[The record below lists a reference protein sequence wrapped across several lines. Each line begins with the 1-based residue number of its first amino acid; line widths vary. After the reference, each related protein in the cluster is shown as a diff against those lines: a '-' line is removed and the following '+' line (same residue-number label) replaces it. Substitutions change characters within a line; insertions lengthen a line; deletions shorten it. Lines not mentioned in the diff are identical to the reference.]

1 MSDPVRFYFDFSSP
15 YSYFAT
21 FKVDETCEAL
31 GREVRW
37 KPFLLGALFKITGA
51 RPLTETA
58 IKGDYCANDWQRL
71 SRYMNV
77 PWTMPE
83 PFPIATQAAARAFY
97 WLDDRDPALAKKFA
111 REAFMSYFGRGRDIS
126 SADAVAEVAAPLGI
140 GHAELLAALGDE
152 KVKQRLKDETQAA
165 IDAGVFGAPYFIV
178 DGEGFW
184 GSDRMWM
191 IRRWIERGGW

>member
-1 MSDPVRFYFDFSSP
+1 MSEPVKFYFEFASP

-21 FKVDETCEAL
+21 FKIEETCEAL
-31 GREVRW
+31 GRDVEW
-37 KPFLLGALFKITGA
+37 KPFLLGALFSVTGA
-51 RPLTETA
+51 QPLST
-58 IKGDYCANDWQRL
+58 IPMKGEYCEKDWQRL

-83 PFPIATQAAARAFY
+83 GFPISTVAAARAYY
-97 WLDDRDPALAKKFA
+97 WIHDRDPALAKQFA
-111 REAFMSYFGRGRDIS
+111 KEVFMTYFGRGQDIGS
-126 SADAVAEVAAPLGI
+126 PDAVAEVAAPLGI
-140 GHAELLAALGDE
+140 DHAELAAALADD
-152 KVKQRLKDETQAA
+152 KVKQRLKDETQSA

>member
-1 MSDPVRFYFDFSSP
+1 MSEPVRFYFDFSSP

-21 FKVDETCEAL
+21 FKIDETCGSL

-51 RPLTETA
+51 RPLTDTPL
-58 IKGDYCANDWQRL
+58 KSDYCKNDWERL
-71 SRYMNV
+71 GRYMNV
-77 PWTMPE
+77 PWTLPAK
-83 PFPIATQAAARAFY
+83 FPIPTQAAARAFY
-97 WLDDRDPALAKKFA
+97 WLDNQDPALAKKFA
-111 REAFMSYFGRGRDIS
+111 REAFMAYFGRGIDIM
-126 SADAVAEVAAPLGI
+126 SADAVCKLAAPLGVD
-140 GHAELLAALGDE
+140 HAALAAALDD
-152 KVKQRLKDETQAA
+152 KRVKQRLKDETQAA
-165 IDAGVFGAPYFIV
+165 IDVGVFGAPYFIV

>member
-1 MSDPVRFYFDFSSP
+1 MPEPVRFYFDFSSP

-21 FKVDETCEAL
+21 FKIDETCESL
-31 GREVRW
+31 GREVTW

-51 RPLTETA
+51 KPLTETPL
-58 IKGDYCANDWQRL
+58 KGDYCKNDWERL
-71 SRYMNV
+71 GRYMNV
-77 PWTMPE
+77 PWTMPAK
-83 PFPIATQAAARAFY
+83 FPIPTQAAARAFY
-97 WLDDRDPALAKKFA
+97 WLDDQDSALAKRFA
-111 REAFMSYFGRGRDIS
+111 REAFMAYFGRGTDIM
-126 SADAVAEVAAPLGI
+126 SAEAVAKLAAPLGVDH
-140 GHAELLAALGDE
+140 GALAAALDDD